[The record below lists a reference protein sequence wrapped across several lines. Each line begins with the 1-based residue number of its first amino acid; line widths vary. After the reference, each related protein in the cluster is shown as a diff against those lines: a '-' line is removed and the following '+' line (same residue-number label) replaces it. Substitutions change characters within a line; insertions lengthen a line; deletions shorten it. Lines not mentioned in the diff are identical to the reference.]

1 MASSSDSEAE
11 DFLVAKDGSNV
22 VLPGVLG
29 TDRDEGSSD
38 GDDRLE
44 INADFAREYSIRKRR
59 EELTKHR
66 TGEDDSSVVS
76 DSSDS
81 SEDEEGELLTPH
93 LDVQILQTL
102 QALRRGDE
110 RVYDKTAQFFEND
123 DEEDGSDGDD
133 GTRHKVK
140 RFKDVA
146 REQILEQMDGQDE
159 AKPAMAVGASNG
171 LAYDQEQRDI
181 RRAFLDSTNDG
192 DAGEEGGSGE
202 DNEDWIKPKA
212 KSTTA
217 SLQED
222 DRARKLWE
230 EELANS
236 TQQSFTPKSKLVD
249 PKGEVDD
256 GNKFLM
262 EFMSK
267 RRWMDPTESNLKLGR
282 GAASDDESLDELDR
296 TDEFE
301 SKYNFR
307 FEEAVA
313 TGGDVEA
320 SGASHSIV
328 HYARSSK
335 SADNV
340 LRRKDESRR
349 QKRLARKERKAAER
363 KAKEERLKRLKNA
376 KRDELEGRMEQV
388 RGVLGYT
395 QQVDEKDGPS
405 KPSMA
410 LGAAE
415 EEMILKLMEGEYD
428 PDKFEQVMST
438 AYGDDY
444 YQAKD
449 EKWTTDLDVK
459 RDLANSDENERE
471 LLGDG
476 EMYDD
481 VQADEDEQFDDE
493 EHDGDDYE
501 DEYNEYHND
510 DDAGEGGEDPEA
522 SAMEQKLHTKLED
535 ELYKLDYED
544 LIGDMP
550 TRFKYRSVERNH
562 YGLSTEEI
570 LFARDSTLKQFVSLK
585 RMAPYREDGEYHP
598 GTKKRKR
605 FRQMLKTDNEE
616 LEGGDATEDVAK
628 PEIEDDKKK
637 KRRRQ
642 KKKGGSNT
650 DDAKE
655 PSDEMAE
662 LEETGQSEKK
672 KRRRRKKNGEGE
684 EKPSKQSESEA
695 NVSNP
700 VAVDEPQDD
709 VHADDK
715 QSKPKKTK
723 DKKQSKNRD
732 GKSKKSKKSK
742 VKGVSSAR
750 LSAYGL

>member
-1 MASSSDSEAE
+1 
-11 DFLVAKDGSNV
+11 
-22 VLPGVLG
+22 
-29 TDRDEGSSD
+29 
-38 GDDRLE
+38 
-44 INADFAREYSIRKRR
+44 
-59 EELTKHR
+59 
-66 TGEDDSSVVS
+66 
-76 DSSDS
+76 
-81 SEDEEGELLTPH
+81 
-93 LDVQILQTL
+93 
-102 QALRRGDE
+102 
-110 RVYDKTAQFFEND
+110 
-123 DEEDGSDGDD
+123 
-133 GTRHKVK
+133 
-140 RFKDVA
+140 
-146 REQILEQMDGQDE
+146 
-159 AKPAMAVGASNG
+159 
-171 LAYDQEQRDI
+171 
-181 RRAFLDSTNDG
+181 
-192 DAGEEGGSGE
+192 
-202 DNEDWIKPKA
+202 
-212 KSTTA
+212 
-217 SLQED
+217 
-222 DRARKLWE
+222 
-230 EELANS
+230 
-236 TQQSFTPKSKLVD
+236 
-249 PKGEVDD
+249 
-256 GNKFLM
+256 
-262 EFMSK
+262 
-267 RRWMDPTESNLKLGR
+267 MDPTESNLKLGR

-328 HYARSSK
+328 HYARSSQ

-376 KRDELEGRMEQV
+376 KREELEGRMEQV

-395 QQVDEKDGPS
+395 KQVDEKDDPS

-428 PDKFEQVMST
+428 PEKFEQVMST

-444 YQAKD
+444 YQAED
-449 EKWTTDLDVK
+449 EKWNTDQDVK

-481 VQADEDEQFDDE
+481 VEADEYDHDD
-493 EHDGDDYE
+493 DGYE
-501 DEYNEYHND
+501 DEYDEYHD
-510 DDAGEGGEDPEA
+510 DDDDVGEGGEDPEA

-544 LIGDMP
+544 IIGDMP
-550 TRFKYRSVERNH
+550 TRFKYRTVERND

-585 RMAPYREDGEYHP
+585 RMAPYREDGEYQP
-598 GTKKRKR
+598 GTKRRKR

-616 LEGGDATEDVAK
+616 LDGADATEDAAK
-628 PEIEDDKKK
+628 PEIGDGKKK

-642 KKKGGSNT
+642 KKKSSSNA
-650 DDAKE
+650 DDAKA
-655 PSDEMAE
+655 PSGEKTE
-662 LEETGQSEKK
+662 VEETGQSEKK
-672 KRRRRKKNGEGE
+672 KRRRRKKNGDGYGE
-684 EKPSKQSESEA
+684 EKSSEQPESED
-695 NVSNP
+695 NVEGSMK
-700 VAVDEPQDD
+700 AAGGGKTQDD
-709 VHADDK
+709 VHVDDK
-715 QSKPKKTK
+715 SKSKKTK

>member
-1 MASSSDSEAE
+1 MTSSDIEAD
-11 DFLVAKDGSNV
+11 DFLVAKKEGSNV
-22 VLPGVLG
+22 VIP

-38 GDDRLE
+38 VDVDRLE

-110 RVYDKTAQFFEND
+110 RVYDKNTQFFENNN
-123 DEEDGSDGDD
+123 EEDDDPDGDD
-133 GTRHKVK
+133 ATRHKVK

-159 AKPAMAVGASNG
+159 AKPAMAVGTSNG

-181 RRAFLDSTNDG
+181 RRAFLDSTNDS
-192 DAGEEGGSGE
+192 DEGEKGGSGDE
-202 DNEDWIKPKA
+202 NDEDWIKPKA
-212 KSTTA
+212 KSNTA

-236 TQQSFTPKSKLVD
+236 SQRNFTANSNLVD

-262 EFMSK
+262 EFMTK

-395 QQVDEKDGPS
+395 KQVDEKGDPS

-444 YQAKD
+444 YQAED
-449 EKWTTDLDVK
+449 EKWNTDLDVK

-481 VQADEDEQFDDE
+481 VPADEDTFDNE
-493 EHDGDDYE
+493 KHDDDDYE
-501 DEYNEYHND
+501 DEYDEYHK
-510 DDAGEGGEDPEA
+510 DDAGEGGEDLEA

-544 LIGDMP
+544 IIGDMP
-550 TRFKYRSVERNH
+550 TRFKYRSVERNN

-570 LFARDSTLKQFVSLK
+570 LFARDGTLKQFVSLK
-585 RMAPYREDGEYHP
+585 RMAPYREDGEYQP
-598 GTKKRKR
+598 GTKRRKR
-605 FRQMLKTDNEE
+605 FRQMLKADNEE
-616 LEGGDATEDVAK
+616 LDGADATEDVAK
-628 PEIEDDKKK
+628 PDIEDGKKK

-642 KKKGGSNT
+642 KKKGGSNMT
-650 DDAKE
+650 DAKE
-655 PSDEMAE
+655 PSDMKAE
-662 LEETGQSEKK
+662 ADETGRSEKK
-672 KRRRRKKNGEGE
+672 KRRRRKED
-684 EKPSKQSESEA
+684 KPPKQPESEA
-695 NVSNP
+695 NV
-700 VAVDEPQDD
+700 DEPMKPVGLGIKSKGDQGD

-715 QSKPKKTK
+715 TKSKKQK
-723 DKKQSKNRD
+723 DKKQRKNRE
-732 GKSKKSKKSK
+732 GNSKKSKKTK